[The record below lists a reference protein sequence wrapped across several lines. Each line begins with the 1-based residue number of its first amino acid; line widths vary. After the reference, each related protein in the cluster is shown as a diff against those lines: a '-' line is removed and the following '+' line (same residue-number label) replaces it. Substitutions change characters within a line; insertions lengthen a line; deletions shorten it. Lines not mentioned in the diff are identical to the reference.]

1 MPCGVFK
8 HNFLKSVCTT
18 TEQHIEMNR
27 AAFAPK
33 DSIAHIWSEN
43 LGLPKSAL
51 DALDISDDAG
61 CYPSSFKVEHL
72 AQSTIA
78 LSALSAALFWSH
90 HHQCA
95 VPKVIVPAEHACVEF
110 QSERHYVLNGKAAP
124 LSMNKIGG
132 LHKAADG
139 HVRIHDSFSNHR
151 QNTLKI
157 LGLPVDATRNDVAN
171 KVSQW
176 KAVQLEDEAFR
187 DGAVIAA
194 LRSFEEW
201 DELPQAS
208 AVADWPISINRIAN
222 SPPHSPLV
230 PKSSPSIKCLRGI
243 RVVEMSRVIAA
254 PVAGK
259 TLAVHGADVIWIT
272 SPTLPDL
279 PDLDIDLSR
288 GKRTVQ
294 LDIRNPD
301 DKTRLLDLLRTADV
315 FIQSYRPG
323 SLAAQGL
330 SSTELA
336 EVNPNLILAS
346 LNAYGP
352 DGPWSRNRGF
362 DSLVQT
368 CSGINVE
375 DAKRYGADEA
385 ARVLPC
391 QALDHGAGYLLAT
404 GIMAALY
411 KRAIH
416 GGAYEV
422 KVSLVGVMKYLRSL
436 GQYQGK
442 SGFERRDFKRPE
454 DVAEYLETRQTGLGR
469 LSAVRHTATI
479 EGIEV
484 GWEEMPKPL
493 GSDDSV
499 WL

>member
-1 MPCGVFK
+1 MD
-8 HNFLKSVCTT
+8 
-18 TEQHIEMNR
+18 R
-27 AAFAPK
+27 ATFSPK
-33 DSIAHIWSEN
+33 DSVAHIWTEN

-51 DALDISDDAG
+51 DALDISASAG

-78 LSALSAALFWSH
+78 LSALSAALYWSC
-90 HHQCA
+90 HQQRA
-95 VPKVIVPAEHACVEF
+95 IPKVIVPAEHACVEF
-110 QSERHYVLNGKAAP
+110 QSERLYVLNGKAAP
-124 LSMNKIGG
+124 SSKSTIGG

-139 HVRIHDSFSNHR
+139 HVRIHDSFPNHR

-157 LGLPVDATRNDVAN
+157 LGLPIDATRDDVAN
-171 KVSQW
+171 KVLEW
-176 KAVQLEDEAFR
+176 KAVKLEDKAFR
-187 DGAVIAA
+187 CGAVVAA
-194 LRSFEEW
+194 LRSIDEW

-208 AVADWPISINRIAN
+208 AVADWPISINRITN
-222 SPPHSPLV
+222 SPPHTPSV
-230 PKSSPSIKCLRGI
+230 PKSLPSIKCLRGI

-279 PDLDIDLSR
+279 PELDIDLSR

-294 LDIRNPD
+294 LDIKNPD
-301 DKTRLLDLLRTADV
+301 DKARLLDLLRTSDV

-330 SSTELA
+330 SAPELTKL
-336 EVNPNLILAS
+336 NPNLILAS

-352 DGPWSRNRGF
+352 EGPWSKNRGF

-368 CSGINVE
+368 CSGVNVE

-411 KRAIH
+411 KRAMK
-416 GGAYEV
+416 GGAYDV
-422 KVSLVGVMKYLRSL
+422 RVSLAGVMKYLRSL
-436 GQYQGK
+436 GQYKGK
-442 SGFERRDFKRPE
+442 SGFNRRDFTRSDE
-454 DVAEYLETRQTGLGR
+454 VTDYLETRQTGFGELC
-469 LSAVRHTATI
+469 AVRHAAKI
-479 EGIEV
+479 DGIEV

-493 GSDDSV
+493 GSDDPV

>member
-1 MPCGVFK
+1 M
-8 HNFLKSVCTT
+8 
-18 TEQHIEMNR
+18 MDR
-27 AAFAPK
+27 ATFAPE
-33 DSIAHIWSEN
+33 DSIAHIWTEN
-43 LGLPKSAL
+43 LNLPKSAL
-51 DALDISDDAG
+51 DALDISADAG

-78 LSALSAALFWSH
+78 LSALSAALFWSC
-90 HHQCA
+90 HQQRA
-95 VPKVIVPAEHACVEF
+95 IPKVIVPAEHACVEF
-110 QSERHYVLNGKAAP
+110 KSERLYVLDGKAAP
-124 LSMNKIGG
+124 SSGSTIGG

-139 HVRIHDSFSNHR
+139 HVRIHDSFPNHR
-151 QNTLKI
+151 QNALKL
-157 LGLPVDATRNDVAN
+157 LGLSVDATRDDVAN
-171 KVSQW
+171 KVSEW
-176 KAVQLEDEAFR
+176 KAVHLEDEALR
-187 DGAVIAA
+187 CGAVVTA
-194 LRSFEEW
+194 LRSFDEW
-201 DELPQAS
+201 DELPQAK
-208 AVADWPISINRIAN
+208 AVADWPILINCITN
-222 SPPHSPLV
+222 SPPYTPPIPTSL
-230 PKSSPSIKCLRGI
+230 PSIRCLRGI

-288 GKRTVQ
+288 GKRTIQ
-294 LDIRNPD
+294 LDIKNAD
-301 DKTRLLDLLRTADV
+301 DKAKLLDLLRKSDV

-330 SSTELA
+330 SAQELTKI
-336 EVNPNLILAS
+336 NPNLILAS
-346 LNAYGP
+346 LNAYGSE
-352 DGPWSRNRGF
+352 GPWSKNRGF

-411 KRAIH
+411 KRATS

-422 KVSLVGVMKYLRSL
+422 KVSLAGVMKYLRSL
-436 GQYQGK
+436 GQYKGK
-442 SGFERRDFKRPE
+442 SGFNRRDFERPE
-454 DVAEYLETRQTGLGR
+454 DVAQYLETRQTGLGELR
-469 LSAVRHTATI
+469 AVGHAARI
-479 EGIEV
+479 DGIEV
-484 GWEEMPKPL
+484 GWEEMPKAL
-493 GSDDSV
+493 GSDDPV